1 MSDLASD
8 NGGGL
13 RVDIGEGTE
22 RPLSDYERALIQRL
36 LSDPFVFPIQFKTWL
51 ISFLEGGDI
60 TLPKSSV
67 QGLTA
72 ALGTGGGAG
81 ILGVLPAGLI
91 LPYGGAAAP
100 QGALLCN
107 GAQYSTTGYKRL
119 FDAIGY
125 AYGGSGALFAVP
137 DLRKR
142 APFGQGAG
150 FAVGGSDGLAE
161 ASRSPDHS
169 HDINQSTNA
178 VGNHSHG
185 GATAGVGDHS
195 HTPPTDLFA
204 ATAGGTA
211 PFGTGAPTSNRYLIT
226 NYMGST
232 NPAGAHSHGISG
244 DGGHSHTLSGP
255 TSGPAQKNHGSY
267 LTVGFIINY

>member
-51 ISFLEGGDI
+51 ISFLESGDV

-142 APFGQGAG
+142 LPVGQGAG
-150 FAVGGSDGLAE
+150 QAVGVSDGRAE
-161 ASRSPDHS
+161 ASRSIKHHHHLTDTKGLS
-169 HDINQSTNA
+169 INA
-178 VGNHSHG
+178 VGDHQHPAVGSHSHPALGSNFAGSGTTGALGSGGTVRNIVTSLDFDTGQGGGHQHG
-185 GATAGVGDHS
+185 GA
-195 HTPPTDLFA
+195 
-204 ATAGGTA
+204 
-211 PFGTGAPTSNRYLIT
+211 
-226 NYMGST
+226 
-232 NPAGAHSHGISG
+232 
-244 DGGHSHTLSGP
+244 GGHGHSGSV
-255 TSGPAQKNHGSY
+255 TIDADTTGGGDQDQPAF